1 MKATIP
7 PIRRPNSGLTLRN
20 RLWSARYTLDGRQ
33 VFKALGTDS
42 LKEARERRDDLYHA
56 LRKEHT
62 VVKAAGRGF
71 TRKEKENLYLHR
83 RRYGW
88 QVLVR
93 GQYLGHFGTREAA
106 VAARD
111 GFLGKQLDRPPAKG

>member
-1 MKATIP
+1 MKVTIP
-7 PIRRPNSGLTLRN
+7 PIRKPNSGLTLRN
-20 RLWSARYTLDGRQ
+20 RLWSARYTLDGRP
-33 VFKALGTDS
+33 VFKALGVDS
-42 LKEARERRDDLYHA
+42 LKEARERRDDLYHT

-62 VVKAAGRGF
+62 VVKAVGRGVA
-71 TRKEKENLYLHR
+71 RKDKENLYLHR

-93 GQYLGHFGTREAA
+93 GHYLGHFVTREAA

-111 GFLGKQLDRPPAKG
+111 GFLGKGVTP